1 MDYKKTLNLP
11 KTGFPMK
18 ANLANREPEQL
29 KEWDDAK
36 LYDKIR
42 AASKGREK
50 FILHDGPPYANG
62 HIHIG
67 TALNKIL
74 KDIIIR
80 SRQMAGFDAP
90 YVPGWDCHGLPI
102 EHNVD
107 KKLGSKKNDMTLVD
121 IRKECRRYAETYIDI
136 QREEFKRLGVSGEW
150 ENPYLTMT
158 YRYEAIIADECRKF
172 TKNGSLFRSKKPIY
186 WCCSCQTALAEAEI
200 EYHDE
205 SSPSVFVRFPFVDDI
220 GNDVSELA
228 GKHVALVIWTTTPWT
243 LPANL
248 AIALHPEF
256 AYSAVDIGNNDV
268 VIVARDL
275 VEDCMKAF
283 GKTEYA
289 ILADIDAGSL
299 ENKKCRHPL
308 YDRES
313 LVILG
318 DHVTLDAGTGCVHT
332 APGHGREDF
341 EIGLEYGLDAYSPV
355 EDNGCFSDDVE
366 LFNGMFVFKANTE
379 ITGKL
384 KEAGTL
390 LAEGEISHS
399 YPHCWRCKKPVIF
412 RATPQWFISMD
423 KTGLRQNTL
432 TEIDKVRW
440 IPSWGRDRI
449 FSMIENRPDW
459 CVSRQRSWGVPIA
472 VFYCRDCGTI
482 ASDPETDKKIFA
494 LFDEHGADVWFE
506 KGIEEFIPDGTTCK
520 SCGSTSLVKEND
532 ILDVWFDSGVS
543 HAGVLEARDYLGWP
557 ADLYLE
563 GSDQHR
569 GWFHSTLLHSV
580 GTRNKAPYK
589 AVLTHGFVVDAD
601 GKKMSKSIGN
611 VIAPEKVIKQ
621 FGAEILRLWVSAS
634 DYRDDIRISDNILK
648 QLSDAYRRIRNTC
661 RFMLGNISDFDPGK
675 DGVAPE
681 FMEEIDRFALHRLCE
696 LVEKA
701 RKAYGRYEFHT
712 IYHSLYNYCTVD
724 LSSFYLDILK
734 DRLYTSPPTSRARR
748 SAQTVMYILLDAV
761 AKIMAPILPFTSEEI
776 WKFMPD
782 SESKEESIHLAM
794 FTEIN
799 PAWKDNELAEK
810 WGKLLHIRGEVTKAL
825 ELARAKKLIGHPLD
839 AEVVISADDDLLS
852 FLAGYEQ
859 ELRRIFIVSKTALKK
874 EPPAD
879 GEPYKSEEIE
889 ELSVVVSGA
898 PGEKCE
904 RCWVYD
910 QTVGDDGDKPTVCKR
925 CRTALLE
932 ISETSGQAI

>member
-11 KTGFPMK
+11 NTGFPMK

-29 KEWDDAK
+29 KQWDDNR
-36 LYDKIR
+36 LYEKIR
-42 AASKGREK
+42 TSSKGRKK

-62 HIHIG
+62 NIHIG

-107 KKLGSKKNDMTLVD
+107 KKLGSKKKDMTLVD
-121 IRKECRRYAETYIDI
+121 IRKECRLYAEKFIDI

-158 YRYEAIIADECRKF
+158 YRYEAIIANECRRF
-172 TKNGSLFRSKKPIY
+172 AENGSLFRSKKPIY
-186 WCCSCQTALAEAEI
+186 WCNSCQTALAEAEI

-205 SSPSVFVRFPFVDDI
+205 SSPSISVRFPMIDNLADDI
-220 GNDVSELA
+220 PELSGKEVSM
-228 GKHVALVIWTTTPWT
+228 VIWTTTPWT

-248 AIALHPEF
+248 AVTLHPEF
-256 AYSAVDIGNNDV
+256 TYSAVEIGTDEV
-268 VIVARDL
+268 VIVAKDL
-275 VEDCMKAF
+275 VDECMKTF
-283 GKTEYA
+283 GKTEYS
-289 ILADIDAGSL
+289 ILADLEAGFL
-299 ENKKCRHPL
+299 EKKKCRHPL

-313 LVILG
+313 LIILG
-318 DHVTLDAGTGCVHT
+318 RHVTLEAGTGCVHT

-366 LFNGMFVFKANTE
+366 FFNGMFVFKANHE
-379 ITGKL
+379 ITEKL
-384 KEAGTL
+384 KENNFL
-390 LAEGEISHS
+390 IAEGEIFHS

-423 KTGLRQNTL
+423 NTGLRQKSL
-432 TEIDKVRW
+432 AEIDKVHW

-472 VFYCRDCGTI
+472 VFYCKDCGAI
-482 ASDPETDKKIFA
+482 VSNSEIDEKIFA
-494 LFDEHGADVWFE
+494 MFDEHGADVWFE
-506 KGIEEFIPDGTTCK
+506 KGIEDFFPGDTTCDK
-520 SCGSTSLVKEND
+520 CGSKELVKEND

-543 HAGVLEARDYLGWP
+543 HAGVLEARDYLEWP

-580 GTRNKAPYK
+580 GTRDKAPYK
-589 AVLTHGFVVDAD
+589 AVLTHGFVVDAE

-661 RFMLGNISDFDPGK
+661 RFMLGNISDFNPGK
-675 DGVAPE
+675 DSVPIE
-681 FMEEIDRFALHRLCE
+681 SMNEIDRFALHKLCE
-696 LVEKA
+696 LIKKA
-701 RKAYGRYEFHT
+701 KGAYDRYEFHT

-734 DRLYTSPPTSRARR
+734 DRLYTSPPMSHARR
-748 SAQTVMYILLDAV
+748 SAQTVMYILLDSV

-782 SESKEESIHLAM
+782 FESKKESIHLEA
-794 FTEIN
+794 FAETE
-799 PAWKDNELAEK
+799 ATWQDNELADK
-810 WGKLLHIRGEVTKAL
+810 WEKLLSIRGEVTKAL

-839 AEVVISADDDLLS
+839 AEVVINADDDLLS
-852 FLAGYEQ
+852 FLSDYDQ
-859 ELRRIFIVSKTALKK
+859 ELRRIFIVSKTTLKK
-874 EPPAD
+874 ELPDDA
-879 GEPYKSEEIE
+879 EPYKSEEIDS
-889 ELSVVVSGA
+889 LSIVVLNA

-904 RCWVYD
+904 RCWIYD
-910 QTVGDDGDKPTVCKR
+910 QTVGEDDHKPTVCER
-925 CRTALLE
+925 CRGALVEIGEIGE
-932 ISETSGQAI
+932 IS